1 MSEDVEYP
9 SLDGVH
15 VDGFGFE
22 ACFNFRDLGGYHSR
36 YGTVVARGRLFRSDS
51 LHRMT
56 PHDVDLLAGLGIRTV
71 LDLRTDD
78 ERARDGGLRHGPV
91 DLIVRAVPM
100 VDRAAA
106 GAPRAVIPSLAERA
120 QRYLRMARESAP
132 VIGAA
137 IGVLADATAVPAVV
151 HCAAGRDRTGVLA
164 AVLLMI
170 LGVDDADIVADYALT
185 ERSKARTDEWVTR
198 HEPATLEMWSRY
210 PADLRTTYP
219 HTMELFLAR
228 FRDEFGT
235 VENYLADAGA
245 RTVWLDDLRFLMLE

>member
-1 MSEDVEYP
+1 MIEDVRHP
-9 SLDGVH
+9 SSGGLYA
-15 VDGFGFE
+15 DGFGFE

-36 YGTVVARGRLFRSDS
+36 YGAAVTRGRLFRSDS

-56 PHDVDLLAGLGIRTV
+56 ARDAHVLAGLGIRTV
-71 LDLRTDD
+71 LDLRADG
-78 ERARDGGLRHGPV
+78 ERARDGGLRHGRV
-91 DLIVRAVPM
+91 DLAVRAVPM
-100 VDRAAA
+100 ADRAALA
-106 GAPRAVIPSLAERA
+106 APRAVTPSLAERA
-120 QRYLRMARESAP
+120 ERYLRMARESAT

-137 IGVLADATAVPAVV
+137 MGVLADATAVPAVF

-170 LGVDDADIVADYALT
+170 LGVDDADIVTDYALT
-185 ERSKARTDEWVTR
+185 QRSKARTDEWVTR
-198 HEPATLEMWSRY
+198 NEPATLEMWSRY